1 MARRLRRISL
11 TDKPDIRQIADEVR
25 ASGEPCVLEADG
37 DAVAVIVPSDEVPG
51 AARTP
56 KSARHKAEIMALAGA
71 WAHLD
76 ADRLLAYVDRA
87 RHESPP
93 SPAPSE

>member
-1 MARRLRRISL
+1 MARRLKRVSLADKPEIRRIAE
-11 TDKPDIRQIADEVR
+11 QVR
-25 ASGEPCVLEADG
+25 DSGEPFVLDVDG
-37 DAVAVIVPSDEVPG
+37 EAVAVIVPPDAVAG
-51 AARTP
+51 VTLTP

-76 ADRLLAYVDRA
+76 ADKLLAYVDRA

-93 SPAPSE
+93 SPPPGE